1 MQGGFF
7 AADELWLWLDCI
19 HPDTNIITHDSIEK
33 ADSNVLFKNP
43 LCSMDAESIV
53 NSVSVAQI
61 KKETLPMEE
70 LMHVSTRTKD
80 ITVSKSHRFFCLGSD
95 ANYWKKHD
103 DLSGI
108 SEKMAE
114 ELKKGDRVLVAH
126 KIPEPEC
133 ELIDR
138 KLARLVGYIL
148 ADGHIDYPFRSSVH
162 IDDASID
169 TILKYEVLAK
179 ECGFSTS
186 VKKQE
191 KYNCYRLRLF
201 GKEVIMKLIDCLK
214 DISVIT
220 GKKALSTSLKG
231 VPHVISGSNNAVL
244 SEFIGGF
251 FDGDGHVKME
261 KNLPRKYT
269 LLQFTNANRVIL
281 EKIKYLLLRFGID
294 CSRIK
299 RSFDKKKKCTW
310 YNISIKDSLSVK
322 LFKKNIILFNQD
334 KASKI
339 VVYPYRSKRRIFG
352 DIEVGF
358 VTEAKKVLCDVP
370 YLVDFAVPA
379 YENYV
384 ANGFIV
390 HNSWQNKSK
399 KVGLVSSIL
408 LKSRKR
414 SLTISYTTQGIGQVV
429 KRVRDIT
436 DFVAY
441 PIMSPDGRACK
452 VIIMRGG
459 STRPTPINQPPLY
472 FNTESVY
479 AMYDTREEVQ
489 PIEDVDKAVYKEQF
503 LDIYENKTFIN
514 DYLVEQLHFND
525 EDRIRKFCDAIQA
538 AINPDDIRSEKDR
551 KDNKEVMSAI

>member
-1 MQGGFF
+1 MQSGFF

-43 LCSMDAESIV
+43 LCSMDGENIV

-70 LMHVSTRTKD
+70 LVYVSTRTRD
-80 ITVSKSHRFFCLGSD
+80 ITTSKSHRFFCLGSD
-95 ANYWKKHD
+95 TNYWKKHD
-103 DLSGI
+103 DLDEI
-108 SEKMAE
+108 TEKMAE
-114 ELKKGDRVLVAH
+114 DLREGDRVLIAH
-126 KIPEPEC
+126 KISEPKC

-148 ADGHIDYPFRSSVH
+148 ADGHIDYPFRSSIH
-162 IDDASID
+162 IEDGSID
-169 TILKYEVLAK
+169 TILKYEALAR
-179 ECGFSTS
+179 ECGFTTTTR
-186 VKKQE
+186 KHKE
-191 KYNCYRLRLF
+191 ANCYRLVLF
-201 GKEVIMKLIDCLK
+201 GKEHIEKLLGCLK
-214 DISVIT
+214 DISAIT
-220 GKKALSTSLKG
+220 GKKALSTSLNG

-261 KNLPRKYT
+261 TYLPKKYT
-269 LLQFTNANRVIL
+269 LIQFTNANRVIL

-294 CSRIK
+294 CSKIK
-299 RSFDKKKKCTW
+299 KQYDKKKNCTW
-310 YNISIKDSLSVK
+310 YNISIKDSMSVK
-322 LFKKNIILFNQD
+322 LFKENIVLFNQD

-399 KVGLVSSIL
+399 KVGMVSSIL

-414 SLTISYTTQGIGQVV
+414 SLTMAFTTQGIGQVV
-429 KRVRDIT
+429 KRIRDVV

-472 FNTESVY
+472 FNCESVY
-479 AMYDTREEVQ
+479 AMYDTREEIQ
-489 PIEDVDKAVYKEQF
+489 PIEDIDKAVFKEQF
-503 LDIYENKTFIN
+503 LNIYENKTFIN
-514 DYLVEQLHFND
+514 DYLIDQLHFND

-538 AINPDDIRSEKDR
+538 AINPDNIRSEKDR

>member
-514 DYLVEQLHFND
+514 DYLIEQLHFND